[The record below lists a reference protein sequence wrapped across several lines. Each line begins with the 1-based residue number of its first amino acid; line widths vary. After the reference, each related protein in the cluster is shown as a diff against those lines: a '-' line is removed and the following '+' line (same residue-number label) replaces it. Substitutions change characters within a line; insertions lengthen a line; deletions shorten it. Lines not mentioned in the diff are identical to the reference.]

1 METWRLWQSIIF
13 GLFIGFFYF
22 VIGTI
27 VYTFKPQTNL
37 AGTFVVEF
45 VFIVIVAI
53 LSYWIIKS
61 PKFGFV
67 FGLLVPLVPEIFSIF
82 YGAFPFSYLDLLIHP
97 GFSAV
102 LFANLVIR
110 FVGFP
115 VAGFFGSHIW
125 RIKKE
130 NY

>member
-1 METWRLWQSIIF
+1 MDTWRLWQSIIF

-27 VYTFKPQTNL
+27 VYTFELLISL
-37 AGTFVVEF
+37 ANTFVVEF
-45 VFIVIVAI
+45 VFIVVVAI
-53 LSYWIIKS
+53 LSCWRIKS

-82 YGAFPFSYLDLLIHP
+82 YGAFPFSYLDLLLYP
-97 GFSAV
+97 GIGGV
-102 LFANLVIR
+102 VFANLIIR

-115 VAGFFGSHIW
+115 VAGFFGSYVWKI
-125 RIKKE
+125 RKE
-130 NY
+130 NF